1 MEKTVKKKDNKKFEK
16 PVRVEVKSDSRKGI
30 VRLCGVDVGG
40 NTPVKF
46 ALMKVKGI
54 GFSLGG
60 AICHALK
67 QFNIDEGTLVEALNE
82 GQIETIEKV
91 VASPAS
97 FGVKSFLLNRR
108 GREGSLFGS
117 ELFINVRQ
125 DISREKEIK
134 SYRGWRHMLNQK
146 VRGQHT
152 RSTGRSGMTVGVSK
166 KALKPAQKK
175 EEGKK

>member
-1 MEKTVKKKDNKKFEK
+1 MEKAVKKEKKFEK
-16 PVRVEVKSDSRKGI
+16 PARPEAKAETRKGVI
-30 VRLCGVDVGG
+30 RLCGVDVTG
-40 NTPVKF
+40 NIPVKT
-46 ALMKVKGI
+46 ALMKVKGVS
-54 GFSLGG
+54 FSLGG
-60 AICHALK
+60 AICNELQK
-67 QFNIDEGTLVEALNE
+67 FGINGGMLVESLNE
-82 GQIETIEKV
+82 EQIETIEKA
-91 VASPAS
+91 VANPAGI
-97 FGVKSFLLNRR
+97 GVKSFLLNRR

-125 DISREKEIK
+125 DISREKELK

-152 RSTGRSGMTVGVSK
+152 RSTGRSGATVGVSK